1 MNSQLELTNSVWT
14 PPYQLS
20 PLSGINPVLFQ
31 AIYHNPISNLA
42 KKWEVVAE
50 NPFIFNHE
58 VTGDFK
64 ITDQKSSGRCWLFAT
79 LNMIRFVAGSVWKE
93 EMDTKDLEFSQSY
106 LYFWDKYERYNRYL
120 EYYLDIHQSVDS
132 DDKCHHFA
140 NICKDPLGDGGQ
152 WDMAKEVVKKY
163 GIVPKKIYPDSHHAK
178 SSSGMNTILTEM
190 LKNDWVIL
198 SKTNPEFRDRV
209 KDEMKNKV
217 FNTLVSFLGK
227 PPTTFNWEF
236 THKNTTKV
244 WNNLTPLKL
253 LEKTGFVPDDWVSVV
268 NDPRKENLYNKYY
281 QVQYLGNVKNQH
293 VGWLNVDSS
302 RLKELT
308 VNSIKDSNAVWFGCD
323 VGAHRDRESGVH
335 HPNIINY
342 NQLFGI
348 NNVMTKEDRLRYY
361 QSVPSHAMV
370 FTGYHSNDNTVKR
383 WKVENS
389 WGASSGINGY
399 LLFTDNWFDEYVFQI
414 VVHKKYLNENE
425 VTALNEVY
433 KLIKPWDPL
442 GTLA

>member
-1 MNSQLELTNSVWT
+1 MNSQLELTNSVWY
-14 PPYQLS
+14 PSYQIS
-20 PLSGINPVLFQ
+20 PVSGINPVLFQ
-31 AIYHNPISNLA
+31 AIYNNPISNLA
-42 KKWEVVAE
+42 KNWEVIAE

-120 EYYLDIHQSVDS
+120 EYYLDIEQSVDS

-209 KDEMKNKV
+209 KNEMKNKV

-227 PPTTFNWEF
+227 PPTMFNWEF
-236 THKNTTKV
+236 THKNTTKM
-244 WNNLTPLKL
+244 WDNLTPLKL
-253 LEKTGFVPDDWVSVV
+253 LEKTGFVSDDWVSVV
-268 NDPRKENLYNKYY
+268 NDPRKENPYNKYY
-281 QVQYLGNVKNQH
+281 H
-293 VGWLNVDSS
+293 
-302 RLKELT
+302 RLPIERKAE
-308 VNSIKDSNAVWFGCD
+308 A
-323 VGAHRDRESGVH
+323 
-335 HPNIINY
+335 
-342 NQLFGI
+342 
-348 NNVMTKEDRLRYY
+348 
-361 QSVPSHAMV
+361 
-370 FTGYHSNDNTVKR
+370 
-383 WKVENS
+383 
-389 WGASSGINGY
+389 
-399 LLFTDNWFDEYVFQI
+399 
-414 VVHKKYLNENE
+414 
-425 VTALNEVY
+425 
-433 KLIKPWDPL
+433 
-442 GTLA
+442 